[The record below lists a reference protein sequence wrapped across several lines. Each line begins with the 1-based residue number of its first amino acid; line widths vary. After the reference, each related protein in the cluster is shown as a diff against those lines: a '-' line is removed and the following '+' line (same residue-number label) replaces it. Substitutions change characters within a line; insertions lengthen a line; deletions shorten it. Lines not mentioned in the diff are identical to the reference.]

1 MSISDHYT
9 QPEEQSYLRTF
20 SYHTPYFAPGELSKI
35 ENYLHAVADNFI
47 GWVIHHRLELNDD
60 GTINK
65 PRETLI
71 LENLYYCRPADELIF
86 LTKSDHCKLHIKASR
101 SSRQSVKTSDSTK
114 QKQSKAKLT
123 ANNTEARY
131 KVVSDMVQRDET
143 LSFSDYQFYRRY
155 CNRNGIEFTGA
166 KVDKTGTLRRVDVPK
181 IPSEKQTKPRRIDL
195 SNQRYDQVIERLN
208 AGEEITKQ
216 DYDFLRSHCAR
227 YHKDMPELTVRPT
240 TCILRKFN
248 PNATKN
254 NSCV

>member
-1 MSISDHYT
+1 MSITEHYS
-9 QPEEQSYLRTF
+9 QPEEQSYVRTF
-20 SYHTPYFAPGELSKI
+20 SYHTPYFAPGELTKI
-35 ENYLHAVADNFI
+35 ENYSHAVADNFI
-47 GWVIHHRLELNDD
+47 GWAIHHRLELNDD
-60 GTINK
+60 GTVNK

-86 LTKSDHCKLHIKASR
+86 LTSSDHVKLHLKAKHSNKPPVKASE
-101 SSRQSVKTSDSTK
+101 STK

-166 KVDKTGTLRRVDVPK
+166 KVDKTGTLQRVDVPK

-195 SNQRYDQVIERLN
+195 SNQRYDQIIERLN
-208 AGEEITKQ
+208 AGDELPTK
-216 DYDFLRSHCAR
+216 DYKFLRGHCAR

-254 NSCV
+254 NSGE